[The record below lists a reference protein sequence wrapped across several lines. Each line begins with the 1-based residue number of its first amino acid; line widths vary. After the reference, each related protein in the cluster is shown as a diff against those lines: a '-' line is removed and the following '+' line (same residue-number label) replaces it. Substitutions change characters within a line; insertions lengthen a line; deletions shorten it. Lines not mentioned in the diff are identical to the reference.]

1 MSKDPAGGA
10 TATPACPW
18 ASTLALGPCPRA
30 THPQGARDPIWL
42 TPGPLSKDLLGVAPA
57 PLACPW
63 ARTLV
68 LAPLPANLAKQH
80 KMSSVEVLWGRPC
93 LMLEPARA
101 FAFGQG
107 VRAPTLGGVRPWYR
121 LPERV
126 ARERSL
132 PQHRTCSVGRGAGCA
147 KQNKRGESERS
158 ERRTTTHQR
167 TTRGAQHGKPQT
179 HGLSSKRQYKR
190 EGLRATARPSF

>member
-1 MSKDPAGGA
+1 MLGPMPPHDPSARRTGTHFADTRSLEQGPGGCRPRSTSVPLGKDASAGA
-10 TATPACPW
+10 TACN
-18 ASTLALGPCPRA
+18 LGK
-30 THPQGARDPIWL
+30 TNKTI
-42 TPGPLSKDLLGVAPA
+42 
-57 PLACPW
+57 
-63 ARTLV
+63 
-68 LAPLPANLAKQH
+68 
-80 KMSSVEVLWGRPC
+80 SVEVLWGRPC

-126 ARERSL
+126 VREWSL

-158 ERRTTTHQR
+158 ERRTATHQR

-179 HGLSSKRQYKR
+179 HGLSSKRQYNR